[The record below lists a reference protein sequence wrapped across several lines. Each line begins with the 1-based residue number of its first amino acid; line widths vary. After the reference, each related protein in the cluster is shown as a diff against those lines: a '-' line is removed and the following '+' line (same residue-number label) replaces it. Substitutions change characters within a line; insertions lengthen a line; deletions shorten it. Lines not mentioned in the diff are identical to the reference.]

1 MNTSSDS
8 NALSFSWKRLGGL
21 LLLFPVS
28 PLLIATS
35 RPSGSFPLYT
45 TPKLPAPILFSR
57 EKQLVAATRSEKVNS
72 AAVSVR
78 LDDVP
83 LFCRR
88 INCEPWRL
96 SVEDLEIG
104 LFVPPLTITNPV
116 VFNPQAKLPPAFIS
130 TIDSFLN
137 SDSMIEALSL
147 SSPQHITL
155 FKFFTTPQEN
165 PNPDEI
171 DTISD
176 DPFEFGS
183 PRPRQQITLCSDWL
197 LTPQIWQT
205 SEDPP
210 ERTPQRTLSPPAIE
224 SKETFVY
231 TASGVFRRFS
241 RQCISWNGVP
251 ADIPQTATVEPYM
264 TASVAEEPPRACT
277 ADGG

>member
-104 LFVPPLTITNPV
+104 LFVPPLMVKSNPETMDSNEIPSNALIP
-116 VFNPQAKLPPAFIS
+116 FPP
-130 TIDSFLN
+130 
-137 SDSMIEALSL
+137 
-147 SSPQHITL
+147 
-155 FKFFTTPQEN
+155 
-165 PNPDEI
+165 
-171 DTISD
+171 
-176 DPFEFGS
+176 
-183 PRPRQQITLCSDWL
+183 QQITVRFNL
-197 LTPQIWQT
+197 L
-205 SEDPP
+205 
-210 ERTPQRTLSPPAIE
+210 
-224 SKETFVY
+224 
-231 TASGVFRRFS
+231 
-241 RQCISWNGVP
+241 
-251 ADIPQTATVEPYM
+251 IPQL
-264 TASVAEEPPRACT
+264 
-277 ADGG
+277 